1 MKQPL
6 LMFILT
12 LLALLFWGWLT
23 DVLWLAGLLG
33 LMLCGAYIKRGQYDF
48 DHHAFY
54 QVANL
59 CGLIALA
66 VFAFYWLDERAS
78 KAILPTVRLLPLAL
92 LPLLLMQYLYKRHV
106 VPSSTLLFFQRKSV
120 VISWFDISV
129 LFIFICLFS
138 AGGVVHQGLLYFTGI
153 SVLLLLLL
161 LIQHHHKQAK
171 YVLFLVAAFLLAEVM
186 GMGLV
191 YGMQDMQQ
199 RLEARI
205 NAWILNYNDGNKG
218 STAIGEVGRLQLSDR
233 VLFRVQS
240 DEPLDVPMLLLEGT
254 YQRYRGQTWFGGA
267 WKDVTVAYENDVWQ
281 LQEGESGRSHLTF
294 YQSFD
299 ADKHSLALPANSQA
313 IAKLDVKSLMI
324 RQGGRLEAQGLPPF
338 AAYDVFYE
346 ELNSG
351 EASQL
356 SFDDKKQ
363 RSDLDVPKAEQAAIT
378 QVVDMLHLHQIKD
391 TQGVIKAI
399 EVLQQYF
406 LQQFTYTTWL
416 QVSQNKTQTPLSS
429 FLLEDKQGHCEY
441 FASATVLLL
450 RELGISARYAVGYSV
465 SEYDADAGLYLVRG
479 RDAHAW
485 AVAKVNGMWI
495 NIDNTPPN
503 WLDIENENKSQ
514 FQGLWDWFS
523 DAQFSFKKW
532 RYGDSEVDKK
542 WWYILLVI
550 LFVYLAVRV
559 LRRVKTKQYQ
569 GEKESHQGDEQ
580 WYKLEQALAEIG
592 LGRKAGETVR
602 QWLLRIE
609 DGKWKDLASLYDI
622 QHYAVQELD
631 AVQQQAY
638 VCCMQEI
645 DDYCK
650 QDKDRG

>member
-1 MKQPL
+1 
-6 LMFILT
+6 MFMLT
-12 LLALLFWGWLT
+12 LFALLFWGWQT
-23 DVLWLAGLLG
+23 DMLWLAGLLG
-33 LMLCGAYIKRGQYDF
+33 FILWVAYLKRGQYDF
-48 DHHAFY
+48 ELSSFY
-54 QVANL
+54 QIANL
-59 CGLIALA
+59 CALIVLA
-66 VFAFYWLDERAS
+66 AFAFYWLDERAS

-92 LPLLLMQYLYKRHV
+92 LPLLLIQYLYKKHR
-106 VPSSTLLFFQRKSV
+106 VPRSALLFFQRKSLAKPT
-120 VISWFDISV
+120 WFDISV

-138 AGGVVHQGLLYFTGI
+138 AGAVAHQGLAYFTGI
-153 SVLLLLLL
+153 SVLLLVLL
-161 LIQHHHKQAK
+161 LIRHQHQQARNTLLL
-171 YVLFLVAAFLLAEVM
+171 VGMFLVAEVM
-186 GMGLV
+186 AMGLV
-191 YGMQDMQQ
+191 YGMQDMQK
-199 RLEARI
+199 RLEAKI
-205 NAWILNYNDGNKG
+205 NAWLLNYNDGNKA
-218 STAIGEVGRLQLSDR
+218 STAIGEVGRLQLSDS

-240 DEPLDVPMLLLEGT
+240 DARLTVPMLLLEGT
-254 YQRYRGQTWFGGA
+254 YQRYRGQTWFGGG
-267 WKDVTVAYENDVWQ
+267 WQDVSVPFADDVWK
-281 LQEGESGRSHLTF
+281 LREGALEGLPLTF

-299 ADKHSLALPANSQA
+299 GDKHSFALPANSQA

-346 ELNSG
+346 GVN
-351 EASQL
+351 QL
-356 SFDDKKQ
+356 RLGDKKQ
-363 RSDLDVPKAEQAAIT
+363 RSDLDVPKAEQAAVA

-391 TQGVIKAI
+391 TQGAVKAI
-399 EVLQQYF
+399 EVLHHYF
-406 LQQFTYTTWL
+406 LQQFTYSTWL
-416 QVSQNKTQTPLSS
+416 QISQNSIETPLSS
-429 FLLEDKQGHCEY
+429 FLLEAKQGHCEY

-450 RELGISARYAVGYSV
+450 RELGIPTRYAVGYSL

-485 AVAKVNGMWI
+485 AVAKVNDVWI

-503 WLDIENENKSQ
+503 WLSIENENQSQ
-514 FQGLWDWFS
+514 LQGLWDWFS

-550 LFVYLAVRV
+550 LFAYLAIRV

-580 WYKLEQALAEIG
+580 WHKLEQALAGVG
-592 LGRKAGETVR
+592 LGRKSGETVR

-609 DGKWKDLASLYDI
+609 DGKWKGLASLYDI
-622 QHYAVQELD
+622 QHYAVQGLD

-645 DDYCK
+645 DDYCEQYK
-650 QDKDRG
+650 ARG

>member
-1 MKQPL
+1 
-6 LMFILT
+6 
-12 LLALLFWGWLT
+12 
-23 DVLWLAGLLG
+23 
-33 LMLCGAYIKRGQYDF
+33 
-48 DHHAFY
+48 
-54 QVANL
+54 
-59 CGLIALA
+59 LA

-106 VPSSTLLFFQRKSV
+106 VPSSALLFFQRKSV

-138 AGGVVHQGLLYFTGI
+138 AGGTVHQGLLYFTGI

-171 YVLFLVAAFLLAEVM
+171 YMLFLVAAFLLAEVM

-205 NAWILNYNDGNKG
+205 HAWILNYNDGNKG
-218 STAIGEVGRLQLSDR
+218 STAIGKVGRLQLSDR

-240 DEPLDVPMLLLEGT
+240 DKPLAIPMLLLEGT

-267 WKDVTVAYENDVWQ
+267 WKDITVAYENDVWQ
-281 LQEGESGRSHLTF
+281 LQQGEYGRSHVTF

-299 ADKHSLALPANSQA
+299 ADKHSFALPANSQA
-313 IAKLDVKSLMI
+313 IAKLDVKSLMV

-346 ELNSG
+346 EAN
-351 EASQL
+351 QL
-356 SFDDKKQ
+356 RFDGKKQ
-363 RSDLDVPKAEQAAIT
+363 RSDLDVSKAEQAAIA

-391 TQGVIKAI
+391 TQGVEKAV
-399 EVLQQYF
+399 EVLRQYF
-406 LQQFTYTTWL
+406 LQQFTYSTWL
-416 QVSQNKTQTPLSS
+416 QNSQHHTQTSLSS
-429 FLLEDKQGHCEY
+429 FLLTNKQGHCEY

-450 RELGISARYAVGYSV
+450 RELGIPARYAVGFSM
-465 SEYDADAGLYLVRG
+465 SEYDATAGLYLVRG

-485 AVAKVNGMWI
+485 AVAKINDVWV

-503 WLDIENENKSQ
+503 WFSIENANKSQ
-514 FQGLWDWFS
+514 LQGLWDWFS
-523 DAQFSFKKW
+523 HVSFVFKKW
-532 RYGDSEVDKK
+532 RYADSEVDKQ
-542 WWYILLVI
+542 WWYVLLVI
-550 LFVYLAVRV
+550 LFIYLAIRL

-569 GEKESHQGDEQ
+569 DEIGESLQNEQ
-580 WYKLEQALAEIG
+580 WLKLEQALADIG

-602 QWLLRIE
+602 QWLKRIE
-609 DGKWKDLASLYDI
+609 DGKWQKLARLHDV
-622 QHYAVQELD
+622 QHYAVSGLD
-631 AVQQQAY
+631 AAQQQDYLSYMQIIHAY
-638 VCCMQEI
+638 CTT
-645 DDYCK
+645 Y
-650 QDKDRG
+650 KDRG